1 MPYQTAK
8 LIRMD
13 GKSCNYVVKLIVVV
27 VVVRVADVVKVVA
40 AMFLKLLQP
49 F

>member
-13 GKSCNYVVKLIVVV
+13 GKSCNYVVKVI

-40 AMFLKLLQP
+40 AIVLKLLQP